1 VSPLLEFLMTTTKTI
16 LGISLAAVFAISMVV
31 PALASGHLTIT
42 EAEVD
47 DDEVE
52 IETAADIPTDG
63 SSGAFGYGAFTTDG
77 KVVAVT
83 THGGVGP
90 DSESQADANDPV
102 FHSHLVELTTA
113 TGCNSGLAV
122 DSVSFKEI
130 ADFEVEDNEV
140 EIEDID
146 QELNGVVVSFSL
158 TLEGGDICVNPV
170 SIVNAAEDEDD

>member
-1 VSPLLEFLMTTTKTI
+1 MTKTI
-16 LGISLAAVFAISMVV
+16 FLGTTLAAVFVVFMIV
-31 PALASGHLTIT
+31 PAFAGGHLAIT

-52 IETAADIPTDG
+52 IETSADIPTDG
-63 SSGAFGYGAFTTDG
+63 SAGAFGFGAFTTDG

-90 DSESQADANDPV
+90 DSETQEDASDPA
-102 FHSHLVELTTA
+102 FHSHLVELMGSTD
-113 TGCNSGLAV
+113 CDSELAV
-122 DSVSFKEI
+122 ASVSFEEI

-140 EIEDID
+140 EIDDID

-158 TLEGGDICVNPV
+158 TLEGGDICVNPI